1 MTIFDAF
8 PNAAETWEIGK
19 VSYSTITGNT
29 LSDSQEIHVVVDQG
43 DSADTAPSPNAATIA
58 SDTLLYMKPSEAP
71 ETDPSTLVAEYA
83 IIDPQGRL
91 YAIID
96 AGIGKNQHTGQI
108 EHIELKIRQ
117 RGINDGRSDGQL

>member
-8 PNAAETWEIGK
+8 PNATETWEIGT

-29 LSDSQEIHVVVDQG
+29 LTDSQEIHVVVDQG

-71 ETDPSTLVAEYA
+71 ETDPSTLVA
-83 IIDPQGRL
+83 
-91 YAIID
+91 
-96 AGIGKNQHTGQI
+96 
-108 EHIELKIRQ
+108 
-117 RGINDGRSDGQL
+117 